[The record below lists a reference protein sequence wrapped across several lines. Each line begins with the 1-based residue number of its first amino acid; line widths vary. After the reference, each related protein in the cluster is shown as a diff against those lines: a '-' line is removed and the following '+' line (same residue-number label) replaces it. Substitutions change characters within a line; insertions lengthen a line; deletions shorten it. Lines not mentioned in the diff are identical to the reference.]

1 MNYLFRILS
10 FLLLPFFANPQ
21 TAFDYTISKP
31 YPVVD
36 AGEKL
41 YFSNTAQEKA
51 LSIKIDGKEVFL
63 QTFDAKAMK
72 EVKRNKYNDLP
83 KDFVFEHAT
92 WFQDKL
98 YFFYSLLE
106 REKEPTK
113 KMYAREIDFD
123 NSKFM
128 DKGKLLFSIE
138 GKETDISKP
147 LFGQVSVE
155 TAGAFSFHLSKDKSK
170 LLIQYRKAPKVRS
183 DKSNYDVIGMYVF
196 GTDLNLIAGNDIKMP
211 YTEKKMDNVDYT
223 VDSEGNPYLLAKV
236 YKDDSTKDTK
246 GKGENRKANYFME
259 LFKVDVGNKSI
270 KTTKIEVKDNFIKDS
285 WIYEGDE
292 NTIYCAGFYNKMTG
306 GFNRG
311 DNADGLFLI
320 RLNKDGGMA
329 DKNFYEIPLE
339 VLNQY
344 TKAGGK
350 PVKEKKEK
358 DDKAEFDYLE
368 LVELV
373 IQKDG
378 SILIIGEQSYLEVST
393 SQRGVSYYTLHRND
407 MLISK
412 INPDGQ
418 LAWMKKL
425 PKRQAGNIN
434 SKSLGFRRLSYDG
447 VHYLFFVD
455 NDKNLKLGLNER
467 PARHIEG
474 LGGFLTAYIINDQT
488 GEVNKKMVLN
498 PAKLKNG
505 MEVYQ
510 LGLNRFV
517 KTSDSSC
524 FIEFYKK
531 SKEDV
536 FLKLNLK

>member
-1 MNYLFRILS
+1 MNYLLRILP
-10 FLLLPFFANPQ
+10 FILLPLFANAQ
-21 TAFDYTISKP
+21 KSLDYTISKP
-31 YPVVD
+31 YPVID
-36 AGEKL
+36 AGQKL
-41 YFSNTAQEKA
+41 YFANPAEEKA
-51 LSIKIDGKEVFL
+51 LSIKMDGKDVYL

-128 DKGKLLFSIE
+128 DNGRLLFSIE
-138 GKETDISKP
+138 GKEKDISKP

-170 LLIQYRKAPKVRS
+170 LLIQYRKAPKVKS

-223 VDSEGNPYLLAKV
+223 IDSEGNPYLLAKV

-259 LFKVDVGNKSI
+259 LFKVDVGNKSV

-292 NTIYCAGFYNKMTG
+292 NTIYCAGFYNKMAG

-434 SKSLGFRRLSYDG
+434 SKSLGFKRLSYDG
-447 VHYLFFVD
+447 AHCLFFVD
-455 NDKNLKLGLNER
+455 NDKNLNLGLNER

-474 LGGFLTAYIINDQT
+474 LGGFLTAYIIDDQSGT
-488 GEVNKKMVLN
+488 VQKKMVLN

-505 MEVYQ
+505 MEVFQ
-510 LGLNRFV
+510 LGLNRIV
-517 KTSDSSC
+517 KISDSSC

>member
-1 MNYLFRILS
+1 MRYLLHILLFITLS
-10 FLLLPFFANPQ
+10 LSAIGQN
-21 TAFDYTISKP
+21 TFDYTISKP

-41 YFSNTAQEKA
+41 YFSNTAEEKV
-51 LSIKIDGKEVFL
+51 LSIKIDGKDVFL

-72 EVKRNKYNDLP
+72 EVKRNEYNDLP

-138 GKETDISKP
+138 GKEKDISKP

-170 LLIQYRKAPKVRS
+170 LLIQYRKAPKVKS

-223 VDSEGNPYLLAKV
+223 IDSEGNPYLLAKV

-292 NTIYCAGFYNKMTG
+292 NAIYCAGFYNKMTG
-306 GFNRG
+306 GFNRS

-378 SILIIGEQSYLEVST
+378 SILIIGEQRYLEVST

-434 SKSLGFRRLSYDG
+434 SKSLGFKRLSCEG
-447 VHYLFFVD
+447 IHYLFFVD

-488 GEVNKKMVLN
+488 GEVSKKMVLN

-505 MEVYQ
+505 MEVFQ
-510 LGLNRFV
+510 LGLNRIV
-517 KTSDSSC
+517 KISDASC

-531 SKEDV
+531 GKEDV